1 MLIQERIKFLFP
13 YLGAAVAGTL
23 LVCAYTPESYSWLA
37 IAGLLLWFGLLAR
50 SGSRRESVLLGLI
63 FGLFWFDLGLQWTV
77 NSMTEHGHMPWLL
90 SELGVFLLALLLSIS
105 PVLTAL
111 CTGLRAHNSL
121 LELSLRWVS
130 AFTFF
135 EWFRGV
141 GVMKFDWLNPAYTTL
156 DLPIAGWAPLVGEYG
171 LLLAYLL
178 AIASLLLLVCGALK
192 EKIVALCLLVALI
205 GTSYWSMSHPW
216 SQKLMK

>member
-141 GVMKFDWLNPAYTTL
+141 GVMKFDWLNPAY
-156 DLPIAGWAPLVGEYG
+156 PR
-171 LLLAYLL
+171 LAYRRLGSISRGIRL
-178 AIASLLLLVCGALK
+178 TTCIPPGNCFSSFARVWCAERENRSVVSLGCANWDKLLVH
-192 EKIVALCLLVALI
+192 EPSLVA
-205 GTSYWSMSHPW
+205 
-216 SQKLMK
+216 KN